1 MLNAE
6 DIKKWL
12 KETGKNRQWLADKTL
27 SSKTTVNGWLS
38 SGKPITPAKLAL
50 IERLMNGEEEIQFEL
65 PENFEAIIREKAEAA
80 KKSID
85 DLVIEIL
92 EMTVQEQKKKQ
103 QASSTY
109 PVAVEKLHPA
119 LDDDDEP
126 EEVNNVILREVSL
139 PEIMVVGNVAAGE
152 ITWSDLDEPYP
163 VFDKGI
169 TALHVEGT
177 SMEPEIKNGQV
188 VLVRPVPKNA
198 DLEKYVDEI
207 VVYEG
212 GDNLPG
218 ITLKRLVA
226 DDEGHFFLAPVNP
239 AFRKR
244 IPITG
249 QIKACMVGKID
260 MTK

>member
-12 KETGKNRQWLADKTL
+12 KTIGKNRQWLAEQTL
-27 SSKTTVNGWLS
+27 SSKGTVNNWLS
-38 SGKPITPAKLAL
+38 SGKPIPSAKLAL
-50 IERLMNGEEEIQFEL
+50 IERLMNGEEEIKFEL

-92 EMTVQEQKKKQ
+92 EMTVQEQKKKE
-103 QASSTY
+103 QANGVY
-109 PVAVEKLHPA
+109 QEAVEKLHPA
-119 LDDDDEP
+119 LDNDDEP
-126 EEVNNVILREVSL
+126 EEVNNVILREVGL

-169 TALHVEGT
+169 TALYVEGT
-177 SMEPEIKNGQV
+177 SMEPEIKNGQI
-188 VLVRPVPKNA
+188 VLVRPVPAND
-198 DLEKYVDEI
+198 DLEKYVGEI
-207 VVYEG
+207 IVYQG
-212 GDNLPG
+212 TNDVSG
-218 ITLKRLVA
+218 ITLKRLIEDA
-226 DDEGHFFLAPVNP
+226 GRFLLAPINP

-260 MTK
+260 LTK